1 VAIIVDKIQK
11 KKDIALS
18 CKELFV
24 NNSINDLTIAQVATT
39 AGVGKGTI
47 YEYFKNKED
56 IVFEIVNILL
66 QEHNEQKLQ
75 KIQALKTAKEKLKI
89 FFYVFYDDENEQLRK
104 LYKEFISISLMNYNK
119 EMVAFQTKCATTY
132 FSWFEEII
140 QEGID
145 NGELIADAKKLSR
158 GLFSIGEGMFISSEV
173 TTTIDDLE
181 KELDTFFNTIFD
193 LMEVKNEAKITTTPS
208 SPSRLWG

>member
-1 VAIIVDKIQK
+1 MAIIVDKVQK

-24 NNSINDLTIAQVATT
+24 NNSIKELTIAEVAKT

-47 YEYFKNKED
+47 YEYFNNKEE

-66 QEHNEQKLQ
+66 QEHN
-75 KIQALKTAKEKLKI
+75 QAKHAKMQTLNSSKEKIKL
-89 FFYVFYDDENEQLRK
+89 FFYVFYDKENEQLRK
-104 LYKEFISISLMNYNK
+104 LYKEFVSISLVSPNP
-119 EMVAFQTKCATTY
+119 EMITFQSKCATTY
-132 FSWFEEII
+132 FEWFEEII

-145 NGELIADAKKLSR
+145 KGELLVSSKKLAR
-158 GLFSIGEGMFISSEV
+158 GLFVIGEGLFISKEV

-181 KELDTFFNTIFD
+181 FELDTFFDTLFELI
-193 LMEVKNEAKITTTPS
+193 EVKK
-208 SPSRLWG
+208 